1 MFHMELKPYEYRED
15 FLIYRHD
22 GDFLGNI
29 HPGTLFRYAQQVAN
43 TQCAAYGITDETYAK
58 TNTVFLLARQ
68 AFHITH
74 MPHVDETVAVVTAPE
89 QMHHAVN
96 KRLTT
101 IYDADGTELAFV
113 DSRWVLVDLD
123 KRTIL
128 RTRPPELDGSWASE
142 RLPRALPMRLKKP
155 ETTRE
160 LGRCTAAYSRCDMN
174 GHLNNSRYVD
184 IVMDA
189 LPVEVVRQYAVE
201 DLLIYYHIEVPLGES
216 FLLRYALLDEKQ
228 WYFAGYRD
236 DDACLFEVNLT
247 LRPRAELEAR

>member
-1 MFHMELKPYEYRED
+1 MLRMELKPYEYQEK
-15 FLIYRHD
+15 FLVYRHD

-29 HPGTLFRYAQQVAN
+29 HPGTLFRYAQQLAN

-74 MPHVDETVAVVTAPE
+74 MPHVDETVTLVTAPE
-89 QMHHAVN
+89 RMHHAVN

-101 IYDADGTELAFV
+101 VYDANGTELAFV

-128 RTRPPELDGSWASE
+128 RTRPPELDGPWASE

-155 ETTRE
+155 ESAQE
-160 LGRCTAAYSRCDMN
+160 VGRCTAVYSRCDMN

-184 IVMDA
+184 IVLDA
-189 LPVEVVRQYAVE
+189 LPVELIKQYAVE

-216 FLLRYALLDEKQ
+216 FTLRRAALSETQ

-236 DDACLFEVNLT
+236 DGACLFEVNLT
-247 LRPRAELEAR
+247 LCPRAELEAR

>member
-1 MFHMELKPYEYRED
+1 MELQPYEYRED

-29 HPGTLFRYAQQVAN
+29 HPGTLFRYAQQIAN
-43 TQCAAYGITDETYAK
+43 TQCAVHGITDETYAR
-58 TNTVFLLARQ
+58 TNTAFLLARQ

-74 MPHVDETVAVVTAPE
+74 MPHVDETVTLVTAPE

-101 IYDADGTELAFV
+101 VYDANGTELAFV

-128 RTRPPELDGSWASE
+128 RTRPPELDGPWASE

-155 ETTRE
+155 ESTE
-160 LGRCTAAYSRCDMN
+160 EAGRYTAVYSRCDMN

-184 IVMDA
+184 IVMDS
-189 LPVEVVRQYAVE
+189 LPVETVREYAAE
-201 DLLIYYHIEVPLGES
+201 DLVIYYHIEVPLGES
-216 FLLRYALLDEKQ
+216 FTLHRALLEENQ
-228 WYFAGYRD
+228 WYFSGYRD
-236 DDACLFEVNLT
+236 DGTCLFEVNLT
-247 LRPRAELEAR
+247 LRPRAELEGR

>member
-128 RTRPPELDGSWASE
+128 RTRPPELDGPWASE

-160 LGRCTAAYSRCDMN
+160 LGRCTAVYSRCDMN

>member
-1 MFHMELKPYEYRED
+1 MELQPYEYRED
-15 FLIYRHD
+15 FLVYRHD

-29 HPGTLFRYAQQVAN
+29 QPGTLFRYAQQLAN

-68 AFHITH
+68 AFHISH
-74 MPHVDETVAVVTAPE
+74 MPHVDETLTLITAPE

-101 IYDADGTELAFV
+101 VYDAAGRELAFI

-128 RTRPPELDGSWASE
+128 RTRPPELEGPWAKDV
-142 RLPRALPMRLKKP
+142 LPRSLPMRLKKASDT
-155 ETTRE
+155 EIV
-160 LGRCTAAYSRCDMN
+160 GICTATYSRCDMN
-174 GHLNNSRYVD
+174 GHLNNSRYAD

-189 LPVEVVRQYAVE
+189 LPVEVLRTQAVE
-201 DLLIYYHIEVPLGES
+201 DILIYYHREIPLGDS
-216 FLLRYALLDEKQ
+216 FILRRAQLEDGS
-228 WYFAGYRD
+228 WYFAGWRD
-236 DDACLFEVNLT
+236 TTCLFEVNLT
-247 LRPRAELEAR
+247 LQSKDLLEKR